1 MNKMYLS
8 VVLFGALLAASAG
21 TFTSCKDYD
30 DDIKGL
36 QEQIDKS
43 GSTITDLQS
52 QLTTLK
58 AAADAAQATADAAK
72 TAAAEAKTAADAAKA
87 AGDDAAVKAAEA
99 KVLAEEAKAA
109 AATAKAEAIEE
120 VTKQVTALKTLM
132 EQALAEKVDQSV
144 FDAAILAVNAQIKAI
159 DENLS
164 KLAGT
169 VEGIDA
175 KVATNTSEIADAKK
189 AIETLIAADANL
201 QTQLDQLKAYAEAT
215 QDLAEDNQ
223 AKIEAA
229 EAEIEASKAEIVKL
243 WEELAGA
250 NTQIASLI
258 TLTGEHTNL
267 IAALT
272 GRVGATE
279 AEQAKHAERIAA
291 LESGLGL
298 AQADITALT
307 TALGKTNEA
316 MSTMESRIDGE
327 LDAIRTDISGIQT
340 RLTTIDG
347 QIRSINTD
355 LAGLHVL
362 IVSRLSSISFAPD
375 YIVDG
380 VEAIKFSSLIYNPMG
395 TSENAEIP
403 DVNYKHSTAAPSIAS
418 YHFNPATFNL
428 ANADYNYIDRT
439 AEVITTTRAAASQLV
454 QVIGI
459 PEPNAE
465 QGTVEF
471 KLRRLNAHSTQPELS
486 QTNLVALQATMKNN
500 AVNKGETGAVVT
512 GDYVAIY
519 DELLNAAD
527 VRIADD
533 ATLTEFGDE
542 AHYATTFRAC
552 TKEAPRYTMD
562 YNKEFNLKELVATCF
577 GSNPK
582 LNPTYIH
589 RKFPIEDYNLSYRF
603 AVATTEYNI
612 TTGSTTTNQQKWIKC
627 NDAKEGLYQAEDFS
641 KEAIGRTPIMK
652 VELVDAEGNVVRRGF
667 VKVQIGVTKSDDM
680 TLPVILDPLTYQC
693 NATKATYEMS
703 EDYIRENLYR
713 KIANSLGETGMS
725 HEEFWNT
732 YDANGAIATVTK
744 NGVVFGMPVP
754 RIVAGPAG
762 SGVSTKKIVWSFTHG
777 DLGQIGSGSTFV
789 ASVTVKNKLASSE
802 YPAAV
807 TFRFTIDVKLPT
819 LTEKLTKADTYWTLA
834 GTSPDDFDVNVAIPA
849 PGDDV
854 PENCQ
859 FKQNLDVAYSV
870 HEPSGLPECDVTD
883 YYEIIETKSNGKAT
897 STILSGVKIDGREIS
912 LDKNDAAVKAALNS
926 DGGLQAVVKHAYRLE
941 NGESLSVHSFV
952 VNFIRPVNLN
962 MPGEISLQDA
972 KSGGDVANFQH
983 DRLLTDWRGE
993 AITNGYYVP
1002 VTGSVSYWDFNY
1014 TPKYERVDGHYELE
1028 QEAKLEV
1035 ITKDVSFTAARP
1047 VTMFTATATYKNIGY
1062 DENGEPNGE
1071 EQTATFTAE
1080 AETQA
1085 DADNGIRA
1093 QLLAYNWSVDGYY
1106 TSGAYQVGETSYS
1119 DRVILKGELVEY
1131 TYVADIKYTPAK
1143 YHWVDGT
1150 WEEVKHEHTGTP
1162 DYNGT
1167 TEGQTG
1173 GCGCYIWK
1181 TYTVT
1186 TDQEVGRNFWYF
1198 YGPIGDVKLDVEK
1211 ATTNLED
1218 KKLPNEATLVQDGNT
1233 VRYDNIHSPVG
1244 SEYKIFI
1251 PATVTYGW
1259 GTATSQL
1266 TITVKPVEK

>member
-1 MNKMYLS
+1 MNKKYLS

-43 GSTITDLQS
+43 GSTITDLQT

-58 AAADAAQATADAAK
+58 AAAEAAQATADAAK

-250 NTQIASLI
+250 NTQIANLI

-316 MSTMESRIDGE
+316 MSAMESRIDGE
-327 LDAIRTDISGIQT
+327 LDAIRTDIGGIQT
-340 RLTTIDG
+340 HLTTIDG

-380 VEAIKFSSLIYNPMG
+380 VEAIKFSSLIYSAMNVN
-395 TSENAEIP
+395 ENALVP
-403 DVNYKHSTAAPSIAS
+403 RDNYKFSTAAPSTAS

-454 QVIGI
+454 QVIGT
-459 PEPNAE
+459 PKANAE

-471 KLRRLNAHSTQPELS
+471 ELLRLNAHSTQPELS
-486 QTNLVALQATMKNN
+486 QTNLVALQATMKGK
-500 AVNKGETGAVVT
+500 AVNAGETGAVVT

-519 DELLNAAD
+519 DELLSAAD

-542 AHYATTFRAC
+542 AHYATTFNAC
-552 TKEAPRYTMD
+552 KEETPRYTMD
-562 YNKEFNLKELVATCF
+562 YNKVFNLKELVATCF
-577 GSNPK
+577 GSNPE

-603 AVATTEYNI
+603 AVATSEFNI

-627 NDAKEGLYQAEDFS
+627 NDEKEGLYQAEDFS
-641 KEAIGRTPIMK
+641 KEAIGRTPILK
-652 VELVDAEGNVVRRGF
+652 VELVDAAGNVVRRGF
-667 VKVQIGVTKSDDM
+667 VKVQVGVTKSDDI
-680 TLPVILDPLTYQC
+680 TLPVILDNLTYQC

-732 YDANGAIATVTK
+732 YNANGAIATVTK
-744 NGVVFGMPVP
+744 NGLAFGMPAP
-754 RIVAGPAG
+754 AIVAGSTGAG
-762 SGVSTKKIVWSFTHG
+762 VATKKIVWSFTHG

-789 ASVTVKNKLASSE
+789 ASITVKNKLASSE
-802 YPAAV
+802 YPATV

-819 LTEKLTKADTYWTLA
+819 FEEKLTKADTYWTLA

-849 PGDDV
+849 PKDDV

-870 HEPSGLPECDVTD
+870 DEAIGLPGCVTD

-897 STILSGVKIDGREIS
+897 PTILSGVQITGREIS
-912 LDKNDAAVKAALNS
+912 LDKNDADVKDALNS

-993 AITNGYYVP
+993 AITSPYQVP
-1002 VTGSVSYWDFNY
+1002 VTGSVSYWDFKY
-1014 TPKYERVDGHYELE
+1014 TPKYERVDGHYVLD

-1047 VTMFTATATYKNIGY
+1047 VTMYTVNATYKNTGY
-1062 DENGEPNGE
+1062 DIVEGQLVENGSE
-1071 EQTATFTAE
+1071 TKTFTAE

-1085 DADNGIRA
+1085 DAANGIQA
-1093 QLLAYNWSVDGYY
+1093 QLLAYEWSVDGSY
-1106 TSGAYQVGETSYS
+1106 TSGPEKENESVSE
-1119 DRVILKGELVEY
+1119 RVILKGELVEY

-1143 YHWVDGT
+1143 YHWEDGT
-1150 WEEVKHEHTGTP
+1150 WKEVKHEHSDWP
-1162 DYNGT
+1162 NFDGT
-1167 TEGQTG
+1167 TDGQTT
-1173 GCGCYIWK
+1173 GCGCYVWT
-1181 TYTVT
+1181 TYTETKPQWVA
-1186 TDQEVGRNFWYF
+1186 GNFWYF
-1198 YGPIGDVKLDVEK
+1198 YGPFGDVKLDVTK
-1211 ATTNLED
+1211 ATTNLWNKE
-1218 KKLPNEATLVQDGNT
+1218 LPATATLVQDGNT
-1233 VRYDNIHSPVG
+1233 VRYDNINSPVG

-1259 GTATSQL
+1259 GIATSQL
-1266 TITVKPVEK
+1266 TITVKPAVK